1 MTPKTVVE
9 VRYNY
14 RQPVMETSNGGERI
28 DCYPEDY
35 DSAKVGEKDVTEI
48 SEHKAAGEGDKWFYD
63 VVYKTG
69 KVERIFNPFFVEF
82 KLDKTTF

>member
-35 DSAKVGEKDVTEI
+35 DSAKVGERARSIK
-48 SEHKAAGEGDKWFYD
+48 S
-63 VVYKTG
+63 
-69 KVERIFNPFFVEF
+69 RI
-82 KLDKTTF
+82 KK